1 VIEKWRVEYNT
12 RRPHSSPPDAT
23 KLKFTGPSCDV
34 DSLIR
39 RGTKTR
45 SGHSGYIHFS
55 VDIEQ
60 CRYLLYICVQNTQ
73 IQMRVFLS

>member
-1 VIEKWRVEYNT
+1 LIGISS
-12 RRPHSSPPDAT
+12 RPSREFSLTSAGT
-23 KLKFTGPSCDV
+23 KKSGQVTGPSCDV